1 MKKTAFSAPGA
12 APPIGAYSD
21 AIDAAG
27 LIFTTAQVG
36 LDADGHPVGAP
47 AVEQA
52 RQAFENLRDLL
63 SAAGLT
69 TDAVVKCTMY
79 LTDMNDRLA
88 INEIYKEYFSA
99 PFPARDTVQVAALAE
114 GLKFEISVIAVKG

>member
-1 MKKTAFSAPGA
+1 MDKTAFSAPGA
-12 APPIGAYSD
+12 AAPLGAYSD

-27 LIFTTAQVG
+27 LIFMTAQVG
-36 LDADGHPVGAP
+36 LDADGNVVGDT

-52 RQAFENLRDLL
+52 RQAFENLRQLL

-69 TDAVVKCTMY
+69 TDAVVKCTLY

-88 INEIYKEYFSA
+88 INEIYKEYFRA
-99 PFPARDTVQVAALAE
+99 PYPTRDVIQVVALAE
-114 GLKFEISVIAVKG
+114 GLKFEISAIAAKG